1 MLLRSFCIR
10 HFQFEELITE
20 LNHNSFNLA
29 SADGTALKDHLIDEL
44 DYNLVP
50 NNAWFKLVSW
60 YGVISEEQA
69 LPRKVVEHGMY
80 VKSCKV
86 EVYLM
91 QFKLCKHS
99 DLNTIV
105 TRQFSKG
112 DTVGRS

>member
-1 MLLRSFCIR
+1 MKNK
-10 HFQFEELITE
+10 LITVME
-20 LNHNSFNLA
+20 PLHSYNDLV
-29 SADGTALKDHLIDEL
+29 SANGTALKEHLIDEL

-50 NNAWFKLVSW
+50 KDGWCKLVSW
-60 YGVISEEQA
+60 YGVTSEEQA

-91 QFKLCKHS
+91 QLKLCQHS
-99 DLNTIV
+99 DSSTMV
-105 TRQFSKG
+105 TSQFSKG